1 MRARV
6 IASGEIKEI
15 IKADLD
21 ENGKQITAFG
31 KPIPTHI
38 DGFGFPFPLIVDS
51 EGYILDN
58 SSIEFI
64 DYSLDS
70 HTP

>member
-1 MRARV
+1 MKARI
-6 IASGEIKEI
+6 IATGEIKEI
-15 IKADLD
+15 VKADLD
-21 ENGKQITAFG
+21 ENCKQLMVRG

-58 SSIEFI
+58 SSIELI
-64 DYSLDS
+64 D
-70 HTP
+70 

>member
-1 MRARV
+1 MKAKN
-6 IASGEIKEI
+6 IATGEIKEI
-15 IKADLD
+15 IFAELD
-21 ENGKQITAFG
+21 ENGKQIMAFG

-38 DGFGFPFPLIVDS
+38 DGFGFPFPHIIDS

-58 SSIEFI
+58 SAIEFI

-70 HTP
+70 PTP